1 MNEEIDVIEVVA
13 FSYGFTLEEKRE
25 KEFPNN
31 IYYVV
36 SDCKDGLNELWW
48 EGTDPEDLLN
58 AIKAYFYDCGAEAA
72 IR

>member
-36 SDCKDGLNELWW
+36 SDCKDGLNELW
-48 EGTDPEDLLN
+48 
-58 AIKAYFYDCGAEAA
+58 
-72 IR
+72 